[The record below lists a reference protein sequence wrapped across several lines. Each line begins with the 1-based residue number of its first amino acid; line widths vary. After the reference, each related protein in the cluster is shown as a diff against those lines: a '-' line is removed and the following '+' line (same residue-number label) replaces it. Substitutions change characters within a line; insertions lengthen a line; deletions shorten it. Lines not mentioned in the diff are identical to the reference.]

1 MGLILSNWHPCER
14 KFDTQTLEMQVQRVK
29 TMQRHAKRTAVCKL
43 MRETTGEVKTANTL
57 TLDFW
62 SPELEKIHFCF
73 IRR

>member
-1 MGLILSNWHPCER
+1 MRRNS
-14 KFDTQTLEMQVQRVK
+14 DTQTLEMQVQRGK
-29 TMQRHAKRTAVCKL
+29 TMQGHAKSTAVCKL

-73 IRR
+73 FRQ